1 MALPTDH
8 SNRAPGFIACSVVTS
23 TAALALVSLRTY
35 ICGIIAVCLNGVQ
48 VHYGFG
54 QHAVHLTP
62 QQGIEI
68 RRWNFALRIPILVGS
83 GLSKI
88 SISLLL
94 LRLLGNAAG
103 RTRKYFLHGI
113 NIFVIMYTLIDIF
126 SDVASCR
133 PLAKVWDLQ
142 LPGKCRSPD
151 SIISVV
157 YFQGDTAIPIT
168 LWATLELNFAILA
181 ACIPT
186 LRPLFRY
193 FDSSRA
199 GRSRYTSK
207 QAFNKHDHS
216 TEAHGHSFRSDQ
228 QPIPGVHNQ
237 YSLTSVGQGRGDD
250 RSNTST
256 EFLRNPGGIVKTTD
270 VRVIV

>member
-1 MALPTDH
+1 M
-8 SNRAPGFIACSVVTS
+8 
-23 TAALALVSLRTY
+23 
-35 ICGIIAVCLNGVQ
+35 
-48 VHYGFG
+48 
-54 QHAVHLTP
+54 
-62 QQGIEI
+62 
-68 RRWNFALRIPILVGS
+68 RIPILVGS

-157 YFQGDTAIPIT
+157 FQG
-168 LWATLELNFAILA
+168 
-181 ACIPT
+181 
-186 LRPLFRY
+186 
-193 FDSSRA
+193 
-199 GRSRYTSK
+199 GTSP
-207 QAFNKHDHS
+207 FCPPPPPNPEVFV
-216 TEAHGHSFRSDQ
+216 T
-228 QPIPGVHNQ
+228 VC
-237 YSLTSVGQGRGDD
+237 DD
-250 RSNTST
+250 
-256 EFLRNPGGIVKTTD
+256 
-270 VRVIV
+270 